1 MDYHRDHGDA
11 YFQRL
16 QSYTKE
22 RDGSRSRRPSRPR
35 TNSYSQSKRRP
46 YSGARTHSYADTLGG
61 SEVTPPRRTK
71 RRSRRD
77 SLPRYDDESV
87 VERDR
92 DPPRH
97 SKRRPRSDDVASTI
111 PESVDG
117 SEISPPKRAKRRPR
131 RDDAVSIDPEVVH
144 PSEITPQKKSKRR
157 PRLDSLS
164 SLHPES
170 PGARSE
176 SYACTRPS
184 SYLSSRPRSYA
195 DTDALTHDFNEKSDY
210 FDDSPRRINAELL
223 RRYDD
228 LQEGP
233 RKPWLT
239 RRKKIW
245 IGIILAVIA
254 LIIIIVGAVVGTR
267 KSFKYAPSDAQVNN
281 TIAFQK
287 GGATHNSVNNTSD
300 GIGAGQDVY
309 HYYEGGPNNFP
320 DASKWISF
328 QDMWNN
334 NLPNIQ
340 KSCGWLGYPPD
351 NTAEQNAY
359 LFNAIQDRANASLV
373 DHRYVL
379 AIVLQESHGCVHV
392 GSTESYGGVTN
403 PGLMQSH
410 NGDHY
415 VKSAPWLSILL
426 MIQDGVQGTEDGWGL
441 VQLLNAYG
449 DPYSAARGYNSGH
462 IAKDGNL
469 SDAAGATACY
479 VSDVANRLTG
489 WVNADSTCPGSSHN

>member
-1 MDYHRDHGDA
+1 M
-11 YFQRL
+11 
-16 QSYTKE
+16 
-22 RDGSRSRRPSRPR
+22 
-35 TNSYSQSKRRP
+35 
-46 YSGARTHSYADTLGG
+46 
-61 SEVTPPRRTK
+61 TPPRRTE

-77 SLPRYDDESV
+77 SLPKYEDDSVLES
-87 VERDR
+87 ER
-92 DPPRH
+92 PPPKH
-97 SKRRPRSDDVASTI
+97 SKRRQRSDDVASTTA
-111 PESVDG
+111 ESLDG
-117 SEISPPKRAKRRPR
+117 SEITPPEKSKRRPR
-131 RDDAVSIDPEVVH
+131 RDEVSSIGPETIDQLESNP
-144 PSEITPQKKSKRR
+144 PKKTKGK
-157 PRLDSLS
+157 PRLDSLA
-164 SLHPES
+164 SLYPDY
-170 PGARSE
+170 PAARPE
-176 SYACTRPS
+176 SYASTRPS

-210 FDDSPRRINAELL
+210 HNEKSSSFDRIPRRINAELL

-228 LQEGP
+228 LQEGLK
-233 RKPWLT
+233 KPWLT

-245 IGIILAVIA
+245 IGIVLAIIV
-254 LIIIIVGAVVGTR
+254 LIIIIVGAVVGKR
-267 KSFKYAPSDAQVNN
+267 KSFKYSPSYAQVNN

-287 GGATHNSVNNTSD
+287 GGATHDSVNNTSD

-309 HYYEGGPNNFP
+309 RYYEGGPNNFP

-441 VQLLNAYG
+441 VQLLNTYG

-462 IAKDGNL
+462 IPKSGDL
-469 SDAAGATACY
+469 SEAAGATACY
-479 VSDVANRLTG
+479 VSDIANRLTG
-489 WVNADSTCPGSSHN
+489 WVNADSTCPGSSQN